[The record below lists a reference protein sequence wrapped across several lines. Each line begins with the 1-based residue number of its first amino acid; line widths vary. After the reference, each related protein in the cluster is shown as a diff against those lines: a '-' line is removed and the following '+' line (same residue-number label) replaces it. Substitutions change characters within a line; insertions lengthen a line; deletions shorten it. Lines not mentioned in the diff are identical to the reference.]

1 MAQYN
6 SEKRIVKRT
15 SHKEYLKLEDQE
27 LLKIIKKVMIENKAF
42 TSVAYK
48 KVKFIPFPTLKR
60 RFKDIEVWQDLINYL
75 HLNKEYQIAT
85 MKANKKI
92 ITPAFIKN
100 SVKESNKELLEMYK
114 EFSERIG
121 AYNGASMLQLKKH
134 GFKYSETVLLRR
146 FGSWKNVKE
155 ACGYTFNLG
164 TMYSKEEI
172 VKLLMA
178 AREKYGRRLS
188 QKEINQNP
196 DLPVLETVL
205 KFFKT
210 TKISSIWDELE
221 RDMEKTTTDGKTY
234 TLEEIK
240 ELLYKEYLEK
250 GATLTIVEIMEK
262 TKEGKLPGKTTIYRH
277 FKTQKIKE
285 IWNIVLEEKENE
297 QN

>member
-1 MAQYN
+1 MAQCN
-6 SEKRIVKRT
+6 SEKGIVKRT

-27 LLKIIKKVMIENKAF
+27 LLKIIKKVMIENKTF
-42 TSVAYK
+42 TSVTYK
-48 KVKFIPFPTLKR
+48 KIKFIPFPTLKR

-75 HLNKEYQIAT
+75 HLNKEYQIAI
-85 MKANKKI
+85 MKAKKKI

-114 EFSERIG
+114 EFSEKIG

-172 VKLLMA
+172 IKLLMV

-188 QKEINQNP
+188 QKEINQDP
-196 DLPVLETVL
+196 DLQ
-205 KFFKT
+205 
-210 TKISSIWDELE
+210 
-221 RDMEKTTTDGKTY
+221 Y
-234 TLEEIK
+234 
-240 ELLYKEYLEK
+240 
-250 GATLTIVEIMEK
+250 
-262 TKEGKLPGKTTIYRH
+262 
-277 FKTQKIKE
+277 
-285 IWNIVLEEKENE
+285 
-297 QN
+297 